1 MKMFIADFLQEQNG
15 QSMVEYSLL
24 LAFLTLASAAF
35 FLDSGESIYGI
46 WSITN
51 VNLSTAH
58 RCVS

>member
-1 MKMFIADFLQEQNG
+1 MKVLIADFLHDESG

-35 FLDSGESIYGI
+35 FIDSGESIYGI

-51 VNLSTAH
+51 INLSTAH